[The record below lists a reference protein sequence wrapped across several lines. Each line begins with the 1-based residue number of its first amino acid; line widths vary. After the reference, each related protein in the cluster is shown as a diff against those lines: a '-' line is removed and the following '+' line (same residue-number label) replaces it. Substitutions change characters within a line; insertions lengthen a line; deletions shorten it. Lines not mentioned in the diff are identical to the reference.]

1 MSKISKIR
9 DESEACWDQCGD
21 DPRFAEGGP
30 RADEF
35 QSAFV
40 EWENAW
46 DEAEEALE
54 EGDLAGAKEAL
65 EKCRALEAEYGDD
78 SHARRAI
85 ARLDARGEVVS

>member
-35 QSAFV
+35 QAAFV
-40 EWENAW
+40 GWENAW

-54 EGDLAGAKEAL
+54 
-65 EKCRALEAEYGDD
+65 KCRSLEAEYGDD

-85 ARLDARGEVVS
+85 VHLEGDAS